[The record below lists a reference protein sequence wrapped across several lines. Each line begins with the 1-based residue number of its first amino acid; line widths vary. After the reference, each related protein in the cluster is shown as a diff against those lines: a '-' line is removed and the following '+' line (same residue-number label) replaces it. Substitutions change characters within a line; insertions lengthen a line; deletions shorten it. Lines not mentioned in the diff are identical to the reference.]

1 MKNSDQDLDQKK
13 IKKYNIN
20 FSSLSKLILDMS
32 EQQQLLLLKQA
43 KQIFYNEKKIEAK
56 ILNLNKN
63 WMLVVGFF
71 MGWALASFLYLYL
84 TIV

>member
-32 EQQQLLLLKQA
+32 EQQQSLLLKQA
-43 KQIFYNEKKIEAK
+43 KQIFDN
-56 ILNLNKN
+56 
-63 WMLVVGFF
+63 
-71 MGWALASFLYLYL
+71 
-84 TIV
+84 

>member
-32 EQQQLLLLKQA
+32 EQQQSLLLKQA
-43 KQIFYNEKKIEAK
+43 KQIFDNEKKIESK

-63 WMLVVGFF
+63 WILAIGFF

>member
-20 FSSLSKLILDMS
+20 FPRLSKLILDMS
-32 EQQQLLLLKQA
+32 EQQQSLLLKQA
-43 KQIFYNEKKIEAK
+43 KQIFDNEKKIEAK

-63 WMLVVGFF
+63 WILVIGFF

>member
-1 MKNSDQDLDQKK
+1 MKNSNQDLDQKK

-20 FSSLSKLILDMS
+20 FPRLSKLILDMS
-32 EQQQLLLLKQA
+32 EQQQSLLFKQA
-43 KQIFYNEKKIEAK
+43 NQIFDNEKKIEAK
-56 ILNLNKN
+56 ILNKN
-63 WMLVVGFF
+63 WILVIGFF

>member
-13 IKKYNIN
+13 IEKYNIN
-20 FSSLSKLILDMS
+20 FSSLSKLILEMS
-32 EQQQLLLLKQA
+32 EQQQSLLLKQA
-43 KQIFYNEKKIEAK
+43 KQIFDNEKKNEAK

-63 WMLVVGFF
+63 WMLVIGFF
-71 MGWALASFLYLYL
+71 MGWALASFLYFYL

>member
-32 EQQQLLLLKQA
+32 EQQQSLLLKQA
-43 KQIFYNEKKIEAK
+43 KQIFDNEKKIESK

-63 WMLVVGFF
+63 WILVIGFF

>member
-20 FSSLSKLILDMS
+20 FPRLSKLILDMS
-32 EQQQLLLLKQA
+32 EQQQSLLLKQA
-43 KQIFYNEKKIEAK
+43 KQISYNEKKIEAK

-63 WMLVVGFF
+63 WILVIGFF

>member
-1 MKNSDQDLDQKK
+1 MKNLDQDLDQKK

-43 KQIFYNEKKIEAK
+43 KQIFDNEKKNEAK

-63 WMLVVGFF
+63 WMLVIGFF
-71 MGWALASFLYLYL
+71 MGWALASFLYFYL